1 VEEVHE
7 ITETVEQLRAE
18 PRQRLHFIGSNPL
31 LRRLSPRPG
40 RTDRVVEQLRA
51 KLRELENALQQLL
64 RTKMSLEHDLNTYKC
79 ICYLSVTVLAAR
91 LNRVVIRPS
100 PAVVLETAVLVS
112 RPKFCGLG
120 LGLEALVS
128 ALLEID
134 Q

>member
-1 VEEVHE
+1 MEEVYE

-31 LRRLSPRPG
+31 PRRLSPRPG

-79 ICYLSVTVLAAR
+79 IYYLSVTVLAAR
-91 LNRVVIRPS
+91 LNRVVIS
-100 PAVVLETAVLVS
+100 PAVVLETYVLVS
-112 RPKFCGLG
+112 RRKFCGLG